1 MMELLNNIKDYYN
14 IIITIVSIVIAL
26 VAVAY
31 KIKSNFIAKIS
42 KFINDAQDLELTGPE
57 KMEYVISWIKDI
69 IPRLFKVIFNDK
81 TLNQIA
87 QNIYNDMKEYAK
99 KRNEELEERK
109 NQSNNTENPAKENK
123 SNVRI
128 MSMKELLDQ
137 KENKNKDT
145 KEQE

>member
-1 MMELLNNIKDYYN
+1 MMELFNNIKDYYN
-14 IIITIVSIVIAL
+14 IIITIVSIIIAL

-31 KIKSNFIAKIS
+31 KVKSNFIAQIS
-42 KFINDAQDLELTGPE
+42 KFIADAQDLELTGPE

-87 QNIYNDMKEYAK
+87 QNIYDDMKEYAR

-109 NQSNNTENPAKENK
+109 NQSNNTENLTKENK

>member
-14 IIITIVSIVIAL
+14 IIITIVSIIIAL
-26 VAVAY
+26 IAVAY
-31 KIKSNFIAKIS
+31 KIKSNFVAQIS
-42 KFINDAQDLELTGPE
+42 KFIADAQDLELTGPE

-87 QNIYNDMKEYAK
+87 QNIYDDMKEYAR

-109 NQSNNTENPAKENK
+109 NQSNNIDNLTKENK

>member
-31 KIKSNFIAKIS
+31 KIKSNFIAQIS

-123 SNVRI
+123 SNIRI